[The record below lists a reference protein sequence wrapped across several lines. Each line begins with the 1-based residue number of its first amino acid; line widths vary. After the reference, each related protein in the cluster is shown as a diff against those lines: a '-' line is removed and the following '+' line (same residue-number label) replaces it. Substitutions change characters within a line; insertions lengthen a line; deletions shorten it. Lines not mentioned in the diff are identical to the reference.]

1 MYESFYGLTK
11 KPFSLLPDPDFLYFS
26 KEHAMASTMLEYSLM
41 NHDGGITV
49 VTGGVGVG
57 KTTLV
62 RNLLSEIEDNIT
74 LGYVDSIH
82 GSYKE
87 LLQWV
92 MMTFGQ
98 EFARKEKVE
107 LYTDFSQFIQN
118 EYRNG
123 KRTVLVVDE
132 AQNVTME
139 GLEELRLLT
148 NINTSEQFFQLV
160 LIGQPE
166 LKGMLTRKELVQFS
180 QRVSVCYHL
189 EPLGKKDA
197 VKYIAHRMEVAGS
210 QTPVFDVNACLAIWH
225 HSRGIP
231 RLINI
236 LCDTALVYGYA
247 EEKRQVGVE
256 EVRKVLIDKKKYNLI
271 PNQPAINNETESAAI
286 EDILTRL

>member
-1 MYESFYGLTK
+1 MYESFYGLTR

-26 KEHAMASTMLEYSLM
+26 KEHAMASTMLEYGLM

-62 RNLLSEIEDNIT
+62 RNLLGQIEDNIT
-74 LGYVDSIH
+74 LGYVDTIH
-82 GSYKE
+82 GSYKQ

-92 MMTFGQ
+92 MMAFGQ
-98 EFARKEKVE
+98 DYTLKDKVE
-107 LYTDFSQFIQN
+107 LYATFANFIRT
-118 EYRNG
+118 EYSHG

-132 AQNVTME
+132 AQNVTMA

-148 NINTSEQFFQLV
+148 NINTTDQFFQLV

-166 LKGMLTRKELVQFS
+166 LKGMLMRRELMQFS
-180 QRVSVCYHL
+180 QRVSVSYHL
-189 EPLGKKDA
+189 EPLGKNDA
-197 VKYIAHRMEVAGS
+197 VKYITHRMSVAGCD
-210 QTPVFDVNACLAIWH
+210 TPVFDVNACLTIWY

-231 RLINI
+231 RLINV

-247 EEKRQVGVE
+247 EEKRQIGVE
-256 EVRKVLIDKKKYNLI
+256 EVRKVILDKEKYNLVSHK
-271 PNQPAINNETESAAI
+271 NQDNI
-286 EDILTRL
+286 EDIGIKEKV

>member
-1 MYESFYGLTK
+1 MYESFYGLRK

-26 KEHAMASTMLEYSLM
+26 KDHAMASTMLEYSLM

-49 VTGGVGVG
+49 ITGGIGIG

-62 RNLLSEIEDNIT
+62 RNLLSQIEDNIT

-82 GSYKE
+82 GSHKE

-92 MMTFGQ
+92 MLTFEQ
-98 EFARKEKVE
+98 DFAGKEKVE
-107 LYTDFSQFIQN
+107 LYANFAEFIKN
-118 EYRNG
+118 EYRKG

-166 LKGMLTRKELVQFS
+166 LKAMLTRRELMQFS
-180 QRVSVCYHL
+180 QRVSVYYHM
-189 EPLGKKDA
+189 EPLSKNDA
-197 VKYIAHRMEVAGS
+197 VRYICHRMKVAGS
-210 QTPVFDVNACLAIWH
+210 KTPVFDTNACLGIWYN
-225 HSRGIP
+225 SRGIP

-247 EEKRQVGVE
+247 EEKMKIGLE
-256 EVRKVLIDKKKYNLI
+256 EVRKVIHDKKKYSLVPDQKQGKNK
-271 PNQPAINNETESAAI
+271 PESAAI
-286 EDILTRL
+286 EDILKRL